1 MCLVAKLFFMKDI
14 DEIIPRMCGLGRVLS
29 KYTMI
34 ERKAFDFGVEM
45 KLYPSEVHT
54 LSTVERLGGCGIT
67 ELAQESGV
75 TKGAA
80 SQLVSKLVGKGLLV
94 KESDPQNGSR
104 VIIRTTDTGKIA
116 SDRHFKFHMEHD
128 SVFLEYLQSLNDE
141 ELRMFDDICSQMND
155 WMDNYLK

>member
-1 MCLVAKLFFMKDI
+1 MRDI
-14 DEIIPRMCGLGRVLS
+14 EDIIPRMCSMGRVLS

-34 ERKAFDFGVEM
+34 ERKAFDFGVDM
-45 KLYPSEVHT
+45 DLYPSEVHT
-54 LSTVERLGGCGIT
+54 LSTVNRLDGCGVT

-80 SQLVSKLVGKGLLV
+80 SQLVSKLVSKGLLV
-94 KESDPQNGSR
+94 KESDPHNGSR
-104 VIIRTTDTGKIA
+104 VIIRTTKTGKIA
-116 SDRHFKFHMEHD
+116 SDRHYKFHMEHD
-128 SVFLEYLQSLNDE
+128 RVFLEYLQSLSNE